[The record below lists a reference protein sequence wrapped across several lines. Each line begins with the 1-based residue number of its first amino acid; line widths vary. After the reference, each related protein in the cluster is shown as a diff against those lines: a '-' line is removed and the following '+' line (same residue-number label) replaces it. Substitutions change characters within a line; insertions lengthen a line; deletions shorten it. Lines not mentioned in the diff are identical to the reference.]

1 MSAAIG
7 FSLQPMPL
15 WLNAANRLAAL
26 VGSGSDAL
34 TPERLMADAGRSAG
48 LPPDFPPYVA
58 ETLEILCAS
67 LRDEGRL
74 HWFGYMNL
82 RTLLL
87 TGLATLLRVE
97 RAFKDRPELART
109 PLHSPVI
116 VLGLPRSG
124 TTYLHRL
131 LSAVPEAAPV
141 EFYKHIHPL
150 RSGWPDLRR
159 VRTELEFRPWQLASR
174 AYALDS
180 MHLVRPG
187 LPDECNL
194 GMRLGGRSMIYWG
207 TAPTYTYLRW
217 LLAQDLRESY
227 QLYRKV
233 LILHQ
238 LEAPGRRL
246 TLKCPHHLA
255 WLPALAEA
263 IPEAHLVLTHRDPV
277 EAVPS
282 ECKLVLSSQALSTR
296 ELDWRRTV
304 EGNHLKVHTFAS
316 RAVAFA
322 DGPQGGRLI
331 HVPYR
336 RLIQDPVGLV
346 ADIHARV
353 GAPFSEAHGAR
364 IESFAAENRQ
374 HKHGKN
380 HYTPEQ
386 FGLSPARLAEEF
398 GPYRER
404 FRAEISRS

>member
-7 FSLQPMPL
+7 FPL
-15 WLNAANRLAAL
+15 RPLPRWLDGANRLAAL
-26 VGSGSDAL
+26 VGSGPDAL
-34 TPERLMADAGRSAG
+34 TPERLMADAARSAG
-48 LPPDFPPYVA
+48 LPTDFPPYVA
-58 ETLEILCAS
+58 ETLDVLCAS
-67 LRDEGRL
+67 LREEARL
-74 HWFGYMNL
+74 HWFGYMNV
-82 RTLLL
+82 
-87 TGLATLLRVE
+87 ATLLRTGLASLLRVE
-97 RAFKDRPELART
+97 QTFKERPELAKT
-109 PLHSPVI
+109 PLRAPVF

-131 LSAVPEAAPV
+131 LSAMPDAAPV
-141 EFYKHIHPL
+141 AFYRHIYPL
-150 RSGWPDLRR
+150 KGSWPDLRR
-159 VRTELEFRPWQLASR
+159 ARAEAEFLPWQLAGR
-174 AYALDS
+174 AYSLDS

-194 GMRLGGRSMIYWG
+194 GMRLGGRSMIYWA

-217 LLAQDLRESY
+217 LLSQDLRESY

-238 LEAPGRRL
+238 LEAPERRL

-263 IPEAHLVLTHRDPV
+263 IPEAHLVVTHRDPV

-282 ECKLVLSSQALSTR
+282 ECKLVLSLQALSTR

-304 EGNHLKVHTFAS
+304 EGNSLKIHTFSS
-316 RAVAFA
+316 RLVRFA

-331 HVPYR
+331 QVPYQ
-336 RLIQDPVGLV
+336 RLVKDPVGLV
-346 ADIHARV
+346 ADIHAAV
-353 GAPFSEAHGAR
+353 GAPFTEAHGAR
-364 IESFAAENRQ
+364 ITSFAEENRQ

-380 HYTPEQ
+380 PYTAEQ

-404 FRAEISRS
+404 FRAELERN

>member
-1 MSAAIG
+1 MSSAIG
-7 FSLQPMPL
+7 FPLRPLPL
-15 WLNAANRLAAL
+15 WLDAANRLAAL
-26 VGSGSDAL
+26 VGSGHDAL
-34 TPERLMADAGRSAG
+34 TPERLMADAARSAG

-58 ETLEILCAS
+58 ETLDVLCAS
-67 LRDEGRL
+67 LRDEARL
-74 HWFGYMNL
+74 HWFGYMNV
-82 RTLLL
+82 
-87 TGLATLLRVE
+87 ATLLRTGLASLLKVE
-97 RAFKDRPELART
+97 QTFKERPELAKT
-109 PLHSPVI
+109 PLRSPVF

-131 LSAVPEAAPV
+131 LSAMPDAAPV
-141 EFYKHIHPL
+141 AFYRHIYPL
-150 RSGWPDLRR
+150 KGSWPDLRR
-159 VRTELEFRPWQLASR
+159 ARAEAEFLPWQLAGR

-194 GMRLGGRSMIYWG
+194 GMRLGGRSMIYWA

-217 LLAQDLRESY
+217 LLSQDLRESY

-238 LEAPGRRL
+238 LEAPERRL

-263 IPEAHLVLTHRDPV
+263 IPEAHLVVTHRDPV

-282 ECKLVLSSQALSTR
+282 ECKLVLSLQALSTR

-304 EGNHLKVHTFAS
+304 EGNSLKIHTFSS
-316 RAVAFA
+316 RLVRFA

-331 HVPYR
+331 QVPYQ
-336 RLIQDPVGLV
+336 RLVKDPVGLV
-346 ADIHARV
+346 ADIHAAV
-353 GAPFSEAHGAR
+353 GAPFTAAHGAR
-364 IESFAAENRQ
+364 ITSFAEENRQ

-380 HYTPEQ
+380 HYTAEQ

-404 FRAEISRS
+404 FRAELERN

>member
-1 MSAAIG
+1 MSAVG
-7 FSLQPMPL
+7 FALRPL
-15 WLNAANRLAAL
+15 PPWIRAANQLAKWTGAGAGL
-26 VGSGSDAL
+26 L
-34 TPERLMADAGRSAG
+34 TPERLMADAARAAG

-58 ETLEILCAS
+58 ETLAVLCTS
-67 LRDEGRL
+67 LREEARL
-74 HWFGYMNL
+74 HWFGVMNM
-82 RTLLL
+82 RTLLV
-87 TGLATLLRVE
+87 TGLEALLRVE
-97 RAFKDRPELART
+97 RAFVERPELAET

-141 EFYKHIHPL
+141 EFYRHIHPVP
-150 RSGWPDLRR
+150 RGRPDLRR
-159 VRTELEFRPWQLASR
+159 ARAELEFVPWRLASR
-174 AYALDS
+174 VYALDS

-194 GMRLGGRSMIYWG
+194 GMRLGGRSMIYWA

-227 QLYRKV
+227 ALYRKV

-238 LEAPGRRL
+238 RAAPGRRL

-263 IPEAHLVLTHRDPV
+263 IPEAQLVLTHRDPV

-282 ECKLVLSSQALSTR
+282 ECKLVLSAHGISTYD
-296 ELDWRRTV
+296 LDWARSV
-304 EGNHLKVHTFAS
+304 EGNALKIHTFS
-316 RAVAFA
+316 TRAVEFA
-322 DGPQGGRLI
+322 NGPQGGRLV

-336 RLIQDPVGLV
+336 RLVKDPVGLV
-346 ADIHARV
+346 RDIHAGV
-353 GAPFSEAHGAR
+353 GAEFTDAHAAR
-364 IESFAAENRQ
+364 IDGFAKENRQ

-380 HYTPEQ
+380 HYTAEQ
-386 FGLSPARLAEEF
+386 FGLSPARLAQEYSA
-398 GPYRER
+398 YRER
-404 FRAEISRS
+404 FKDELARG